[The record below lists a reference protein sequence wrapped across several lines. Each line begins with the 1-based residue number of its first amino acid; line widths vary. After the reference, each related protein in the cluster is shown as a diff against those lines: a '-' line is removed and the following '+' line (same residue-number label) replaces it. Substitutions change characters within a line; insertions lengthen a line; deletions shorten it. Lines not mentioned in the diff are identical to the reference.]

1 MAMTISN
8 HQFYQKSQNTKN
20 CERFKLLTAL
30 ISMFDIETNLKLELK
45 QQRHNQ
51 ILNIKINSYFKKLE
65 SL

>member
-1 MAMTISN
+1 MVMAIISN

-20 CERFKLLTAL
+20 YGDSNYWTAL

-51 ILNIKINSYFKKLE
+51 ILNIKKL
-65 SL
+65 SSI